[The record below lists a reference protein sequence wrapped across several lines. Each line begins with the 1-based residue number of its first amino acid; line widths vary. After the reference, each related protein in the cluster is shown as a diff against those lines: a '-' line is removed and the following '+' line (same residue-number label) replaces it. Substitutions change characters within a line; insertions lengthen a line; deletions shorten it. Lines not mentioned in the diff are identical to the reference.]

1 MNENRGLSLATMG
14 DAMAFAEMVA
24 PTEFAP
30 KDFRGKP
37 AACLLAIQHGSE
49 IGLSPMQS
57 LQSIAVVNGRPTI
70 YGDAALAV
78 CLASVVCEWVTESVD
93 GEGDRMVATCSAQRR
108 GYPAPITSTFSVA
121 DAKAAGLWAKQGPWS
136 QYPKRMLAMR
146 ARGFALRNAF
156 ADVLRGL
163 VTAEEAQD
171 YQVTGIEVVPARAA
185 PTPVTVAALPAPAP
199 APTEGKAAVAR
210 KEIARAKTIE
220 RCEELRDA
228 VELRHKEFVL
238 NDMERTELIS
248 LIHMKVE
255 SLLPTDA
262 EVPA

>member
-1 MNENRGLSLATMG
+1 MTNGLSLSTMA
-14 DAMAFAEMVA
+14 DALAFSTMVSK
-24 PTEFAP
+24 TEFAP

-37 AACLLAIQHGSE
+37 EACLLAIQHGSE

-78 CLASVVCEWVTESVD
+78 CLAALVCEWVTESVD